1 MACFVVSLN
10 NFLVPQENLN
20 LPHGEVCTTDVTDPE
35 ALLCNTDLVC
45 DVCLAGD
52 GLTCQIPLK
61 GKS

>member
-1 MACFVVSLN
+1 MFYCIIKKALL
-10 NFLVPQENLN
+10 FLVTSGVPD
-20 LPHGEVCTTDVTDPE
+20 GETCTTDVTVPE

-45 DVCLAGD
+45 DECIAGD